1 MEIADGRN
9 ITHYKVVIFDWSAGA
24 ADLPYLCVIR
34 DFVSKNTKWYAYYH
48 DDTAYNSLNNAM
60 SNEGIEEKYEVN
72 YIPVVELWDQI

>member
-34 DFVSKNTKWYAYYH
+34 DFVSKNTKWYTYYH

-60 SNEGIEEKYEVN
+60 SNEGIEEKHEVN
-72 YIPVVELWDQI
+72 YIPAVEFWDQI